1 MKPHLVSR
9 EVLARQV
16 YRYHAAYRLAAFVL
30 LFFILLQVPAAVW
43 FVYEFQIRQQRDKRA
58 AELAAESATIAKER
72 KGLEETEKKLR
83 RIQELAPILRARLPL
98 SAVMAKIEQIA
109 PPELVLSR
117 VTIEAE
123 EFQPVQVETSV
134 FRIPRQIS
142 IVLEGEQNAPGA
154 DKVFAQK
161 LIESLPPG
169 SKTVDQS
176 SSDGQK
182 TFRLG
187 LVAPASGNYF
197 GLGVTKI
204 GTQNSL

>member
-1 MKPHLVSR
+1 
-9 EVLARQV
+9 
-16 YRYHAAYRLAAFVL
+16 
-30 LFFILLQVPAAVW
+30 
-43 FVYEFQIRQQRDKRA
+43 
-58 AELAAESATIAKER
+58 
-72 KGLEETEKKLR
+72 
-83 RIQELAPILRARLPL
+83 LPL
-98 SAVMAKIEQIA
+98 SAVLAKIEQIA
-109 PPELVLSR
+109 SPELVLSR
-117 VTIEAE
+117 VTIDAE

-142 IVLEGEQNAPGA
+142 VVIEGEQNAPGA
-154 DKVFAQK
+154 DKVLVRK

-187 LVAPASGNYF
+187 LVSPTSGNYF

-204 GTQNSL
+204 GAQNSL

>member
-1 MKPHLVSR
+1 MKSHLVSS

-16 YRYHAAYRLAAFVL
+16 YRYDAAYRCAAFVL
-30 LFFILLQVPAAVW
+30 LLFLLFQIPAAVW
-43 FVYEFQIRQQRDKRA
+43 FVYELQIRQQRDARA
-58 AELAAESATIAKER
+58 TELAAESTRIAKER

-83 RIQELAPILRARLPL
+83 RIQELEPILRARLPL

-109 PPELVLSR
+109 SPELVLSR
-117 VTIEAE
+117 VTIDAE

-142 IVLEGEQNAPGA
+142 IVIEGEQNVPGA
-154 DKVFAQK
+154 DKVLAQK

-169 SKTVDQS
+169 SKTVDHS
-176 SSDGQK
+176 SSAGEK

-187 LVAPASGNYF
+187 LVAPTSGNYF
-197 GLGVTKI
+197 GIGVTKI
-204 GTQNSL
+204 GAQNSL

>member
-1 MKPHLVSR
+1 MKPHLISS

-16 YRYHAAYRLAAFVL
+16 YRYDAAYRFAAFMS
-30 LFFILLQVPAAVW
+30 LFFLLLQIPAAFW
-43 FVYEFQIRQQRDKRA
+43 FVYEFQIRQQRDTRA
-58 AELAAESATIAKER
+58 TELAAESARIATAR
-72 KGLEETEKKLR
+72 KALEDTEKKLR
-83 RIQELAPILRARLPL
+83 RIQELEPILRARLPL
-98 SAVMAKIEQIA
+98 SAMLAKIEQIA
-109 PPELVLSR
+109 SPELVLSR
-117 VTIEAE
+117 VTIDAE

-142 IVLEGEQNAPGA
+142 VVIEGEQNAPGA
-154 DKVFAQK
+154 DKVLARK

-187 LVAPASGNYF
+187 IVAPTSGNYF

-204 GTQNSL
+204 GAQNSL

>member
-30 LFFILLQVPAAVW
+30 LFFLLLQVPAAVW

-58 AELAAESATIAKER
+58 AELAGESATIAKER

-98 SAVMAKIEQIA
+98 SAVLAKIEQIA
-109 PPELVLSR
+109 SPDLVLSR
-117 VTIEAE
+117 VTIDAQ
-123 EFQPVQVETSV
+123 EFQPVQVETSL

-142 IVLEGEQNAPGA
+142 IVIEGEQNAPGA
-154 DKVFAQK
+154 DKVLAQK

-169 SKTVDQS
+169 GKAVDQS

-182 TFRLG
+182 NFRLG
-187 LVAPASGNYF
+187 LVAPTTGNYF

-204 GTQNSL
+204 GVQNSL